1 MTLDRHSSCRST
13 FGALRRPVLFRSAIA
28 ELHRYE
34 DGERMAAREQA
45 MSTSLGIDMRAV
57 EALLDAWADE

>member
-1 MTLDRHSSCRST
+1 
-13 FGALRRPVLFRSAIA
+13 
-28 ELHRYE
+28 
-34 DGERMAAREQA
+34 MAAREQA